1 MSNLRKNQD
10 EFLISIQKGLV
21 SLAVER
27 QIFDLHGLGFD
38 PQTWPIIFFY
48 VKYIY
53 GYRKSIFFSLLP
65 IVKKLPQ

>member
-1 MSNLRKNQD
+1 MYSYSYLVYYQMSNLRKNQD

-38 PQTWPIIFFY
+38 PQTWLIIFIFVDKY
-48 VKYIY
+48 V
-53 GYRKSIFFSLLP
+53 
-65 IVKKLPQ
+65 